1 MDSGSRTQILSFAKE
16 LLLLFRSGLHLFIF
30 TSWDAL
36 QTLGSNS
43 ANWQ

>member
-16 LLLLFRSGLHLFIF
+16 PLLLFRSGLQLLFIF

-36 QTLGSNS
+36 QTLGV
-43 ANWQ
+43 